1 MYSFVQQKKDVFADQ
16 LHPLAQMLDGGGL
29 PALFSGLSEVHRAH
43 LTAYLA
49 GDWDGCVCVVCP
61 DDASAERFA
70 RDLGAM
76 LETDVPV
83 IAARDFTFTAM
94 DAVSRQAEQRRL
106 GTLFALG
113 GDTPPKAVVCTA
125 GGLLQRTI
133 PKQRLRDAAFVLEN
147 GGSCPIED
155 AEQRLL
161 LCGFKPTEQVEG
173 PGQFARRGG
182 GFCLVLGKSRGA
194 AAGTACGDDGCVYRG
209 TLSHGAAHH
218 RGRDGEAAPV
228 LRRQRPDRL

>member
-1 MYSFVQQKKDVFADQ
+1 
-16 LHPLAQMLDGGGL
+16 MLDGGGL

-182 GFCLVLGKSRGA
+182 ILDFFTPGCDQPVRCEFW
-194 AAGTACGDDGCVYRG
+194 GDDKIGR
-209 TLSHGAAHH
+209 AH
-218 RGRDGEAAPV
+218 V
-228 LRRQRPDRL
+228 